1 MSTAIF
7 IVFLMALDDSM
18 DVNGRNI
25 SLFVDNCAAY
35 LQDM

>member
-7 IVFLMALDDSM
+7 TVFLMALDGSM
-18 DVNGRNI
+18 DVNSRNI
-25 SLFVDNCAAY
+25 FLFVDTCATY